1 MKIGVHLNFQN
12 YGDWERYEARSDAPQ
27 AVSDQQVYEEDL
39 HLASLVEPLG
49 YDSYWT
55 IDHHFSPYIMTG
67 GAMQHLTY
75 MAGATERIDFGTM
88 VIVLPWYDPV
98 VIAEQIS
105 VLDNMLQGRKLTV
118 GLGRGAAQ
126 REFDA
131 YRIPMGES
139 RDRFMESLSILRK
152 ALTREWWSHE
162 GDYYSIPETTIRPR
176 PRNGPEIVDNLKVA
190 WVSPETL
197 EIAADAGLGV
207 LMTNQKSWDEY
218 REELGRFNTIRRDNG
233 WAPVQP
239 TTVVNLACFE
249 TEEEAW
255 SVILQAVTEA
265 QISNNNHYRFS
276 DSSIFK
282 AAKGYSYYENFE
294 KTFARKTIEEIGEFN
309 ARPQAWGTP
318 EQVLEKLIEI
328 RTKTS
333 AEEIVLNLRYGGM
346 SGRRRGAQPA
356 ALRAGGAA
364 EATGTR
370 RPALARGSRA
380 GVALEA
386 ASQLT
391 QPTPSPS

>member
-12 YGDWERYEARSDAPQ
+12 FGDWERFEARSSAPQ
-27 AVSDQQVYEEDL
+27 AVTDQQIYEEDL

-98 VIAEQIS
+98 AVAEQIS
-105 VLDNMLQGRKLTV
+105 VLDNMLQGRKLTI

-126 REFDA
+126 REFEA

-139 RDRFMESLSILRK
+139 RDRFMESLAILRK

-162 GDYYSIPETTIRPR
+162 GDFYTIPETTIRPR
-176 PRNGPEIVDNLKVA
+176 PRSGPEIVDNLKVA

-197 EIAADAGLGV
+197 EIAANAGLGV

-218 REELGRFNTIRRDNG
+218 REDIRRFNTVRRGRG
-233 WAPVQP
+233 WGPVQP
-239 TTVVNLACFE
+239 TTVVNVACFE
-249 TEEEAW
+249 TEDEAW
-255 SVILQAVTEA
+255 SIIRDAVTQA
-265 QISNNNHYRFS
+265 QISTDKHYQFS

-294 KTFARKTIEEIGEFN
+294 RTLKRKTSEEIGEFN

-318 EQVLEKLIEI
+318 EQVLAKIIDI
-328 RTKTS
+328 REQTS
-333 AEEIVLNLRYGGM
+333 AEEIVLNARYGGM
-346 SGRRRGAQPA
+346 AVGDAERS
-356 ALRAGGAA
+356 LRLFAR
-364 EATGTR
+364 EVL
-370 RPALARGSRA
+370 PALQQLDTPISPEAA
-380 GVALEA
+380 GVA
-386 ASQLT
+386 
-391 QPTPSPS
+391 